1 MSELKPCPFCGA
13 EAEHFKEDGYDVEAG
28 NTAGLK
34 HFVWCTEC
42 SALVSGDTEQEA
54 YEAWNRRVEAERA
67 ET

>member
-1 MSELKPCPFCGA
+1 MSVELKPCPFCGA
-13 EAEHFKEDGYDVEAG
+13 EAEHFKDACFVCETGKPVGEI
-28 NTAGLK
+28 K

-54 YEAWNRRVEAERA
+54 YDAWNRRA